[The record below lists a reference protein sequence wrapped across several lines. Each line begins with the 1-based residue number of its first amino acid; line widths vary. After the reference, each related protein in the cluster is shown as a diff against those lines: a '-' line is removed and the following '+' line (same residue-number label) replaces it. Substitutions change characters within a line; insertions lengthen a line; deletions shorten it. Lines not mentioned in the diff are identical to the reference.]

1 MEVLKVSGLS
11 KSFGRKPVLG
21 SLDMSIKQ
29 GKIVGLLGPN
39 GSGKTTLMKI
49 IASLL
54 SPDAGEIFYPNQAKR
69 GLESKKVISFLP
81 DTMAFPEWMKVSDA
95 FTYFKKMYPDFDN
108 TKAKLMRDILELS
121 PNFSVRKLS
130 KGMQERLALAVTF
143 SRKTPLYLLDEP
155 LGGIDPVGRMK
166 VLESIISA
174 HTEDSSILLST
185 HLIKDVETVFDSVLF
200 IKNGKIVL
208 EQECE
213 VLRQQSGKKVEDVY
227 LDIYMEV
234 FGGV

>member
-1 MEVLKVSGLS
+1 MELLKVSGLS
-11 KSFGRKPVLG
+11 KSFARKRVLDG
-21 SLDMSIKQ
+21 LDMSVKQ

-54 SPDAGEIFYPNQAKR
+54 SPDAGEISYPNQARR
-69 GLESKKVISFLP
+69 GFESKKVISFLP
-81 DTMAFPEWMKVSDA
+81 DTMTFPEWMKVSDA
-95 FTYFKKMYPDFDN
+95 FAFFQKMYPDFDN
-108 TKAKLMRDILELS
+108 TKAALMQDILELS
-121 PNFSVRKLS
+121 PNFSIKKLS

-166 VLESIISA
+166 VLESIIST
-174 HTEDSSILLST
+174 HTEESSILLST

-213 VLRQQSGKKVEDVY
+213 ILRQRSGKKVEDVY